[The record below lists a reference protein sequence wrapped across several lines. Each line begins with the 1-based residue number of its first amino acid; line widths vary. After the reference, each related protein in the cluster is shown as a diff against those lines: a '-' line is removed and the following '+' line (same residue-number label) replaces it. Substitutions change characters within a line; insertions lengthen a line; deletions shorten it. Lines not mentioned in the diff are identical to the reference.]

1 MTYTQDISVV
11 YSAATWKLL
20 GEQILSNILTDEERV
35 LVINLIDNADTHLSD
50 PDDNHILFFAG
61 INPYEKD
68 MKLLFVKIM
77 DTLSVDRWYAVGLDT
92 NGLED
97 TWGNWTDNPFNL
109 RIAREIKSDDDYCNV
124 WVSSGI
130 KFVPQPITIPVPA
143 GTMGCPTGPK
153 GPAGATGPVVAV
165 NDHTCKFCG
174 NTSCSKSEKTCWKCG
189 GVI

>member
-1 MTYTQDISVV
+1 MAYTQDISVV
-11 YSAATWKLL
+11 YSAATWKML
-20 GEQILSNILTDEERV
+20 GEQILSDILTDEERV
-35 LVINLIDNADTHLSD
+35 LVINLLDNADTHLSD
-50 PDDNHILFFAG
+50 PDDNHILFFSG

-77 DTLSVDRWYAVGLDT
+77 DTLSVDRWFAVGLDN
-92 NGLED
+92 NGMED
-97 TWGNWTDNPFNL
+97 SWGGWEDNPFNL

-130 KFVPQPITIPVPA
+130 KSKAAPTIKA
-143 GTMGCPTGPK
+143 
-153 GPAGATGPVVAV
+153 VVSDPMVAI

-174 NTSCSKSEKTCWKCG
+174 NTACSKSEKTCWKCG